1 MNDENF
7 NMSIRKFLKMAGVG
21 SQREI
26 EQAVSK
32 ALASGRLKGK
42 RDTAGQDEAQ
52 CSRDRAECR
61 LRRGDNAG
69 VTKAVTGDDRD
80 GVTT

>member
-26 EQAVSK
+26 EQAVAK
-32 ALASGRLKGK
+32 ALASGRLKGSEILPVK
-42 RDTAGQDEAQ
+42 MKLSIPAIGLNVDF
-52 CSRDRAECR
+52 
-61 LRRGDNAG
+61 
-69 VTKAVTGDDRD
+69 D
-80 GVTT
+80 GEITLE

>member
-32 ALASGRLKGK
+32 ALASGKLKGSEIVPVAMK
-42 RDTAGQDEAQ
+42 LSIPAIGLNVDF
-52 CSRDRAECR
+52 
-61 LRRGDNAG
+61 
-69 VTKAVTGDDRD
+69 D
-80 GVTT
+80 GEITLE

>member
-32 ALASGRLKGK
+32 ALASGKLKGSEILPVAMK
-42 RDTAGQDEAQ
+42 LSIPAIGLNVDF
-52 CSRDRAECR
+52 
-61 LRRGDNAG
+61 
-69 VTKAVTGDDRD
+69 D
-80 GVTT
+80 GEITLE

>member
-1 MNDENF
+1 MNEENF

-32 ALASGRLKGK
+32 ALASGK
-42 RDTAGQDEAQ
+42 
-52 CSRDRAECR
+52 
-61 LRRGDNAG
+61 LRGNEKIPATMKLTIPAIGLDVDFDADI
-69 VTKAVTGDDRD
+69 TLE
-80 GVTT
+80 

>member
-1 MNDENF
+1 MKEEDF

-32 ALASGRLKGK
+32 AMVSGKLRGNERLP
-42 RDTAGQDEAQ
+42 
-52 CSRDRAECR
+52 
-61 LRRGDNAG
+61 
-69 VTKAVTGDDRD
+69 VTMTLSIPEIGLSVDFD
-80 GVTT
+80 GEIALE